1 MFMSVWYAKKMGC
14 RFLNNVRKGKK
25 RRHHKMVGMFLNMF
39 TSCLFVCMT
48 PPQHSC
54 TDFNENVT
62 GTEYYIS
69 VFCYL
74 NILKYVHCVIV

>member
-1 MFMSVWYAKKMGC
+1 MFV
-14 RFLNNVRKGKK
+14 VR
-25 RRHHKMVGMFLNMF
+25 
-39 TSCLFVCMT
+39 MT

-62 GTEYYIS
+62 GAEDYIS

-74 NILKYVHCVIV
+74 NILSMCIVLLCDLKGTRIFFNFSNCCH

>member
-1 MFMSVWYAKKMGC
+1 
-14 RFLNNVRKGKK
+14 
-25 RRHHKMVGMFLNMF
+25 
-39 TSCLFVCMT
+39 MT